1 MIFVGNEV
9 RSAIKQSC
17 SNNVTTKKR
26 PTMNLRQVSGGR
38 DIGRRTKMPLY
49 TESA

>member
-1 MIFVGNEV
+1 MIFVGYEV

-17 SNNVTTKKR
+17 SNNVTMKKC
-26 PTMNLRQVSGGR
+26 PKKNLNEVSGGR